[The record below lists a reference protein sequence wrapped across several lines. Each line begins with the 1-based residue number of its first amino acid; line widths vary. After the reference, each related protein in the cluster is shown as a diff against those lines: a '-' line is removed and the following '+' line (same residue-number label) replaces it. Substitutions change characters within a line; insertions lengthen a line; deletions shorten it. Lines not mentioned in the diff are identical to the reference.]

1 MEDWTEKYRP
11 KSIKDVLGNTKSLS
25 TLRKWAISWKSNTPP
40 KKKAVI
46 FSGPPGI
53 GKTTTAH
60 ALAFDMGWTA
70 LELNASDARNASAI
84 KRIAGSGAQN
94 QTFTSNGEFQ
104 SASSGGRKLIILD
117 ECDNLYERIE
127 AVSHSETDLSDRGG
141 KKAIIETIKTAKQPI
156 ILIVNDY
163 YNLTKGS
170 GSALK
175 SLCSTI
181 TFYPLREQE
190 ILSLLRKILRNEH
203 ITYDP
208 SVLPIL
214 ASRCK
219 GDLRSAINDLQSIAI
234 STQHLSVG
242 DLESIGYR
250 DRDQQVFDALKNIF
264 KSTQPSSL
272 KNNTM
277 DLDMPPETFLLWVL
291 ENIPREYSDPTHR
304 QHAMESLSQADLF
317 FGRVYRRQHYGF
329 WSYANDFM
337 NMGVA
342 LSRPYPSREFT
353 RYQPP
358 TWIKMMAKTKAER
371 SMKKALSAKLS
382 ELLHQSS
389 HKTQQH
395 SLATLKALLQHDF
408 ELAETLSKRFFF
420 TDKELEFL
428 LEGSFTD
435 YQSFLKEKQQ
445 EKKRN
450 ETEKKAK
457 KPTEKT
463 PDSKEEKKRQKSLF
477 EY

>member
-11 KSIKDVLGNTKSLS
+11 KSIKDVLGNTKSLT
-25 TLRKWAISWKSNTPP
+25 TLRTWAISWKNNTPP

-53 GKTTTAH
+53 GKTTAAH
-60 ALAFDMGWTA
+60 ALAADMGWTA

-94 QTFTSNGEFQ
+94 QTFTSKGDFQ

-127 AVSHSETDLSDRGG
+127 SVAHSEADLSDRGG
-141 KKAIIETIKTAKQPI
+141 KKAIIETIKTTQQPI

-170 GSALK
+170 GVALK
-175 SLCSTI
+175 SLCTTI

-190 ILSLLRKILRNEH
+190 ILGLLRKILRSEH

-234 STQHLSVG
+234 SSTHLSLD
-242 DLESIGYR
+242 DLQSIGYR
-250 DRDQQVFDALKNIF
+250 DREQQIFDALKNIF
-264 KSTQPSSL
+264 KTNQPSSL

-277 DLDMPPETFLLWVL
+277 DLDMPPETFLLWVS
-291 ENIPREYSDPTHR
+291 ENIPREYSEPHQR
-304 QHAMESLSQADLF
+304 QQAFESLSQADRF

-342 LSRPYPSREFT
+342 LSRSYPSRDFT

-358 TWIKMMAKTKAER
+358 SWIKMMAQTKTQR
-371 SMKKALSAKLS
+371 SMQKDLSAKLS

-395 SLATLKALLQHDF
+395 SLASLKTLLQHDF
-408 ELAETLSKRFFF
+408 SLTEHLCKRFFF
-420 TDKELEFL
+420 TEKELEFL
-428 LEGSFTD
+428 LEETYRT
-435 YQSFLKEKQQ
+435 YQSYLKEKQQ
-445 EKKRN
+445 EEKAKN
-450 ETEKKAK
+450 SEKKTKNSAK
-457 KPTEKT
+457 KTDEK
-463 PDSKEEKKRQKSLF
+463 KEEKKRQKSLF

>member
-11 KSIKDVLGNTKSLS
+11 KSIKDVLGNTKSLT
-25 TLRKWAISWKSNTPP
+25 TLRKWAISWKNNTIP

-53 GKTTTAH
+53 GKTTAAH
-60 ALAFDMGWTA
+60 ALAADMGWTA
-70 LELNASDARNASAI
+70 LELNASDARNASSI

-94 QTFTSNGEFQ
+94 QTFTSAGDFQ

-127 AVSHSETDLSDRGG
+127 SVAHSETDFSDRGG
-141 KKAIIETIKTAKQPI
+141 KKAIIETIKTAQQPI

-163 YNLTKGS
+163 YRLTKGS
-170 GSALK
+170 GAALK
-175 SLCSTI
+175 SLCTTI

-190 ILSLLRKILRNEH
+190 ILSLLRKILRSEH

-234 STQHLSVG
+234 SSTHLSLD
-242 DLESIGYR
+242 DLQSIGYR

-264 KSTQPSSL
+264 KTNQPSSL

-277 DLDMPPETFLLWVL
+277 DLDMPPETFLLWIS
-291 ENIPREYSDPTHR
+291 ENIPREYSDSHHR
-304 QHAMESLSQADLF
+304 QQAFESLSQADRF

-337 NMGVA
+337 NLGVA

-358 TWIKMMAKTKAER
+358 SWIKLMAQTKTQR
-371 SMKKALSAKLS
+371 SMQKDLSAKLS
-382 ELLHQSS
+382 ELLHQSA

-395 SLATLKALLQHDF
+395 SLATLKSLLQHDF
-408 ELAETLSKRFFF
+408 CLTDQLCKRFFF
-420 TDKELEFL
+420 TEKELEFL
-428 LEGSFTD
+428 LEDTYKP
-435 YQSFLKEKQQ
+435 YQSYLKEKQQ
-445 EKKRN
+445 EKKIKDM
-450 ETEKKAK
+450 EKKTK
-457 KPTEKT
+457 NTPQKTDEK
-463 PDSKEEKKRQKSLF
+463 KEEKKRQKSLF

>member
-25 TLRKWAISWKSNTPP
+25 TLRTWAISWKNNTIP

-53 GKTTTAH
+53 GKTTAAH
-60 ALAFDMGWTA
+60 ALATDMGWTA
-70 LELNASDARNASAI
+70 LELNASDARNATAI

-94 QTFTSNGEFQ
+94 QTFTSTGDFQ

-117 ECDNLYERIE
+117 ECDNLYERIQ
-127 AVSHSETDLSDRGG
+127 AVPHSETDLSDRGG
-141 KKAIIETIKTAKQPI
+141 KKAIIETIKTAQQPI

-175 SLCSTI
+175 SLCTTI

-190 ILSLLRKILRNEH
+190 ILSLLRKILRSEH

-234 STQHLSVG
+234 STEHLSVK

-250 DRDQQVFDALKNIF
+250 DRDQQVFDALKTIF
-264 KSTQPSSL
+264 KTSQPSSL

-277 DLDMPPETFLLWVL
+277 DLDMPPETFLLWVS
-291 ENIPREYSDPTHR
+291 ENIPREYNDPTHR
-304 QHAMESLSQADLF
+304 QHAMESLSQADRF

-342 LSRPYPSREFT
+342 LARPYPGRDFI

-358 TWIKMMAKTKAER
+358 SWIKLMAKTKAER
-371 SMKKALSAKLS
+371 SMKKELSAKLA

-395 SLATLKALLQHDF
+395 SLATLHSLLQHDF
-408 ELAETLSKRFFF
+408 SLTEHLCKRFFF

-428 LEGSFTD
+428 LEDSFRA

-445 EKKRN
+445 EKKRKDS
-450 ETEKKAK
+450 EKKVKETPK
-457 KPTEKT
+457 KTE
-463 PDSKEEKKRQKSLF
+463 SEKEEKKRQKSLF